1 MVSLYFSLFLP
12 GPRLPS
18 DLLAVFEF
26 IVRCLSS
33 PHLLLKSTDVN
44 FFSICQDIYHL
55 FNTQFLAPCF
65 ILYFYPSQFKRKI
78 LLVLLVLHSGSNSTS
93 AIYLSKYFE
102 GYRVNYVARSSQS
115 QQRSLWSLWVNTF
128 NSSVFP
134 ALLLLLHHPPLSPTL
149 LNWRRRHSGRHSPTA
164 AVLLHATDFSWH
176 RMPVMKLGDKLMC
189 HTAIDF
195 SFASGCPQL
204 HGQPAPFLCALCS
217 RAGWQKK
224 PTRVFM
230 KGVTPDYRWHHPSVI
245 HCDTEAKILTS
256 TPAELCKRNLDMV
269 LNTAVFTFVFVVTRI
284 LSSQTI

>member
-1 MVSLYFSLFLP
+1 MKTGLTWYPLWSVLYFSLFLP

-102 GYRVNYVARSSQS
+102 VIGSIMLHFLLSRSS
-115 QQRSLWSLWVNTF
+115 
-128 NSSVFP
+128 
-134 ALLLLLHHPPLSPTL
+134 ALSGHSESTHLIPQCFLLSCYFYTTLHLVPL
-149 LNWRRRHSGRHSPTA
+149 
-164 AVLLHATDFSWH
+164 
-176 RMPVMKLGDKLMC
+176 
-189 HTAIDF
+189 
-195 SFASGCPQL
+195 
-204 HGQPAPFLCALCS
+204 
-217 RAGWQKK
+217 
-224 PTRVFM
+224 
-230 KGVTPDYRWHHPSVI
+230 Y
-245 HCDTEAKILTS
+245 
-256 TPAELCKRNLDMV
+256 
-269 LNTAVFTFVFVVTRI
+269 
-284 LSSQTI
+284 